1 MPGEIKSSVTAF
13 RQATGLSRRTSV
25 SRHCR
30 VSEWKVKCARDGSK
44 DVLGKR
50 AAAEEKESVT
60 EHP

>member
-1 MPGEIKSSVTAF
+1 MTAF

-25 SRHCR
+25 SGRCR